1 MLGKGRTVLASI
13 AIETVV
19 AINAGARV
27 TSAAIETIIVR
38 CACADAASLRK
49 LIVRGVD

>member
-1 MLGKGRTVLASI
+1 MWGKGRTVLASI
-13 AIETVV
+13 AIETGV

-38 CACADAASLRK
+38 SACVDAASLRK
-49 LIVRGVD
+49 LVVRGAD